1 MFDIVKKLICSI
13 VLVFLTS
20 HYVFS
25 MDIYT
30 VQSNDYLYKI
40 AANHSIKGVSNS
52 ELVDAIKGINKP
64 EIPDILSNRIGVGDK
79 IAIPTTKSEVED
91 GLILLRN
98 QYSSNGSQSVANDTG
113 SSVASNVNS
122 VPEVI
127 DDNLGDK
134 SMIAKSSSSSTNSVQ
149 HNVPGVIFEDSKSV
163 ATKYSHDLDTQIQGV
178 ESEIKTETSGFSG
191 FLRIVAF
198 LLFLGV
204 AGFFGKKYLDS
215 RNDKKE
221 KELELISKK
230 RRDHLMSRIS
240 PVVSD
245 VEFYR
250 TDKNDA
256 QAEFDF
262 FGSAGESQQN
272 INANNMPSA
281 NLNEEG
287 YDEDSLPIDNY
298 AEEVSSDVVYGEKDR
313 NIAVRTDRGVIFE
326 TNENKSLTTDE
337 SSSSSDEEAYEDFK
351 EQEQQYVIELVDQ
364 YLDSEK
370 FVEASITLQDSLE
383 TDSNNVD
390 LRYKLLEVYARAG
403 DEIAFDGEVHF
414 IKSKG
419 IVSMFDPL
427 HQKIAKLRDRYFE

>member
-1 MFDIVKKLICSI
+1 MFDIVKKLICS
-13 VLVFLTS
+13 VALVFLTS

-30 VQSNDYLYKI
+30 VQPNDYLYKI

-98 QYSSNGSQSVANDTG
+98 QYSSDGSQSVANDTG

-134 SMIAKSSSSSTNSVQ
+134 SMIAQSSSSSTNSVQ

-163 ATKYSHDLDTQIQGV
+163 ATKYGHDLENQIQGV
-178 ESEIKTETSGFSG
+178 ESEIKTETSGFLG
-191 FLRIVAF
+191 FLRIVVL

-221 KELELISKK
+221 KELEIISKK

-245 VEFYR
+245 VGFYR

-262 FGSAGESQQN
+262 FGGGGESQQN
-272 INANNMPSA
+272 TNNMPSA

-298 AEEVSSDVVYGEKDR
+298 AEEVSSEVVYGEKDR

-337 SSSSSDEEAYEDFK
+337 STSSSGEEGYEDFK
-351 EQEQQYVIELVDQ
+351 EQEQLYVIELVDQ

>member
-1 MFDIVKKLICSI
+1 
-13 VLVFLTS
+13 
-20 HYVFS
+20 

-98 QYSSNGSQSVANDTG
+98 QYSSDGSQGVANDTG

-149 HNVPGVIFEDSKSV
+149 HNVPGIIFEDSKSV
-163 ATKYSHDLDTQIQGV
+163 ATKYGHDLDTQIQGV
-178 ESEIKTETSGFSG
+178 ESEIKAGTSGFSG

-204 AGFFGKKYLDS
+204 VGFFGKKYLDS

-262 FGSAGESQQN
+262 FAGSGENQQN
-272 INANNMPSA
+272 SNVNNNNVSSA
-281 NLNEEG
+281 SLDEEDYG
-287 YDEDSLPIDNY
+287 EDSLPIDNY

-326 TNENKSLTTDE
+326 TSENKSLTTDE
-337 SSSSSDEEAYEDFK
+337 SSSSNNEEGYEDFK
-351 EQEQQYVIELVDQ
+351 EQEQLYVIELVDQ